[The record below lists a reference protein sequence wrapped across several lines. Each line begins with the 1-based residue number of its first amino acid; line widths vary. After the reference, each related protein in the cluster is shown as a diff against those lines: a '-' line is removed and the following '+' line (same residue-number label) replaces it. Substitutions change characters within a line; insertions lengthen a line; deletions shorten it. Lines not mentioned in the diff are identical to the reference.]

1 MVIWLKDDT
10 DTEEEEDIVITH
22 SDEEL
27 LADYENDLMTR
38 HAKPYKHTGG
48 YYQDSWKEWKQR
60 DKKKEA
66 AKQKRKERK
75 RKNREHQWGQKQK
88 CKRKN
93 QCKHQKEQKQK
104 EQKHDE
110 NHQKNQEKDEKRDLN
125 KHTVVVMVVG
135 PETEKNQLMEKIKTP
150 IVVPT
155 PPHMIMKKNQL
166 ATACSKAKPRP
177 KPSSKPSSMYKKWK
191 CP

>member
-1 MVIWLKDDT
+1 MQSLTNIQV
-10 DTEEEEDIVITH
+10 VITRTAGRNG
-22 SDEEL
+22 SRE
-27 LADYENDLMTR
+27 T
-38 HAKPYKHTGG
+38 
-48 YYQDSWKEWKQR
+48 
-60 DKKKEA
+60 KKKGA

-75 RKNREHQWGQKQK
+75 RKNRKHQWGQKQK
-88 CKRKN
+88 RKRKN
-93 QCKHQKEQKQK
+93 QCKHQK

-110 NHQKNQEKDEKRDLN
+110 NHQKNQEKDEKRDFN
-125 KHTVVVMVVG
+125 KQTVVVMVVG

-177 KPSSKPSSMYKKWK
+177 KPSSKPSSMYKK
-191 CP
+191 